1 MKKTLPITIQFFKTL
16 LLILLLASTGFAV
29 SSFTLP
35 DSPATARVE
44 VVKCYPNPAT
54 SVVNF
59 EFDKNI
65 DKSYVLQVYSF
76 VGKKMAETP
85 VMNNKITITLTDFNR
100 GIYVYQLRD
109 KSGETVVA
117 GKFQV
122 IK

>member
-1 MKKTLPITIQFFKTL
+1 MKKTLPILVSYFKTL
-16 LLILLLASTGFAV
+16 FPALLFVFAGFAV
-29 SSFTLP
+29 SSFTF
-35 DSPATARVE
+35 SANSQNAKVE
-44 VVKCYPNPAT
+44 VIKCYPNPAT

-59 EFDKNI
+59 EFQKNI

-76 VGKKMAETP
+76 VGKKMVETP
-85 VMNNKITITLTDFNR
+85 VVNNKITVTLNDFTR

>member
-1 MKKTLPITIQFFKTL
+1 MKKTLPIISRYLKTL
-16 LLILLLASTGFAV
+16 LPALLFVCASLAV
-29 SSFTLP
+29 SCI
-35 DSPATARVE
+35 PAAANAQSLKVE
-44 VVKCYPNPAT
+44 MLRCYPNPAT

-59 EFDKNI
+59 EFQKNI

-76 VGKKMAETP
+76 VGKKMVETP
-85 VMNNKITITLTDFNR
+85 VMNNKITVTLNDFNR

>member
-1 MKKTLPITIQFFKTL
+1 MKKNLPIILRYFKTL
-16 LLILLLASTGFAV
+16 LPALLFVCGVFAV
-29 SSFTLP
+29 SSFTF
-35 DSPATARVE
+35 PASAQSTKVE
-44 VVKCYPNPAT
+44 VIKCYPNPAS

-59 EFDKNI
+59 EFQKNI

-76 VGKKMAETP
+76 VGKKMVETP
-85 VMNNKITITLTDFNR
+85 VMNNKITVTLNDFNR